1 MKTFEGLKGIG
12 MTEHGIRRF
21 LAQSRSNLLLA
32 TTNADGT
39 PTMHPVWYYFDP
51 VKTKLY
57 FYSGPG
63 LKKTTNIRKRKQ
75 VYFDVDDDRWPYKGV
90 KGKGSAKILTAKSGA
105 LSWGAKILA
114 RYTKKGSPLFK
125 TAFGRM
131 KNGGY
136 VVIEIT
142 PATSPRGTL
151 EN

>member
-1 MKTFEGLKGIG
+1 MS
-12 MTEHGIRRF
+12 EHGIRRF

-39 PTMHPVWYYFDP
+39 PTMHPVWYYFDL

-57 FYSGPG
+57 FYSGSG

-75 VYFDVDDDRWPYKGV
+75 VYFDVDDDRWPYKGA
-90 KGKGSAKILTAKSGA
+90 KGKGSAKILTAKRES

-114 RYTKKGSPLFK
+114 RYTKKGSPSFK
-125 TAFGRM
+125 TAFDRM

-136 VVIEIT
+136 VAIEIT
-142 PATSPRGTL
+142 PAYFTSWDL
-151 EN
+151 N